1 MIRLEI
7 EAHII
12 YTRKKKKD
20 MAARPIGLL
29 YITFGLL
36 YEPFYADVP
45 TNLKIQA
52 LTSSD
57 IC

>member
-7 EAHII
+7 EVHTI
-12 YTRKKKKD
+12 YTNKKEKD

-29 YITFGLL
+29 YIIIGLL
-36 YEPFYADVP
+36 CEPFYADVP